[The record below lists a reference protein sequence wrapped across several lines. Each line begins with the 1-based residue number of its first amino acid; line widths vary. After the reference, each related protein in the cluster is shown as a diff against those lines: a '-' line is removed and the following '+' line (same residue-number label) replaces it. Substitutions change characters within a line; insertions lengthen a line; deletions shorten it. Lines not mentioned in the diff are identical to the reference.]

1 MFLKRD
7 LMKTNKHRMIP
18 FLKQVK
24 ISFKNLIV
32 KIFRV
37 YLVSLKICPG

>member
-1 MFLKRD
+1 MFLKRN
-7 LMKTNKHRMIP
+7 LMKTNKNHMIP

-24 ISFKNLIV
+24 ISIKNLIV

-37 YLVSLKICPG
+37 YLVSLRICPG